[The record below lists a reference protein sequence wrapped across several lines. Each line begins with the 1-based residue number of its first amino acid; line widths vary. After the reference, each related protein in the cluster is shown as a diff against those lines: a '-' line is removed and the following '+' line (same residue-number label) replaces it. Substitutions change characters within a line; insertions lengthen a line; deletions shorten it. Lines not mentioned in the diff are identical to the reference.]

1 MHVGGV
7 LHIIDYIDIIYI
19 FINAPGFTKNI
30 SAAHDQ
36 NYVFQFLISESKT
49 WSIDDNTINAGCPGN
64 INISYQFISCQFTK
78 IPNITA
84 SKSIK

>member
-49 WSIDDNTINAGCPGN
+49 WSIDDNTINAHNRNTSQRCEVGTYWE
-64 INISYQFISCQFTK
+64 I
-78 IPNITA
+78 
-84 SKSIK
+84 